1 MSEKLQDVESIL
13 KKHVGKKHVI
23 GEDVRGILEIVMATI
38 DPKLAESN
46 VIDVIADYDVIA
58 TRELIATL
66 RRKIDRLRDR
76 IGSTQESRV
85 TKWMLGL
92 TLASKVKKLEEQQD
106 NLTTTPPSSDDEEDD
121 ENDRDACPIAE
132 DRDNENT
139 LKILK
144 ANRDAE
150 VQATQTSQK
159 YYKTLKSIKD
169 DDFAETWENESRP
182 WDKVN
187 STIKPAAWMSTPNTI
202 PPAAE
207 VSNRIFSKDSKPS
220 NPSIAA
226 ESMLSAVGTHSYH
239 LENCR
244 DTQRENRQTFFDT

>member
-1 MSEKLQDVESIL
+1 MPVNSAERPGSSQGRGGNTQQEHDLLSPRKLCTNKFVHLSEKLQDVESIL

-76 IGSTQESRV
+76 IVSTHESRV

-139 LKILK
+139 LK
-144 ANRDAE
+144 
-150 VQATQTSQK
+150 
-159 YYKTLKSIKD
+159 
-169 DDFAETWENESRP
+169 F
-182 WDKVN
+182 
-187 STIKPAAWMSTPNTI
+187 
-202 PPAAE
+202 
-207 VSNRIFSKDSKPS
+207 
-220 NPSIAA
+220 
-226 ESMLSAVGTHSYH
+226 
-239 LENCR
+239 
-244 DTQRENRQTFFDT
+244 